1 MTTPPFYAGPRNAAS
16 WTLAGLGVVGATLGI
31 LGVVSP
37 ERQRRLSGFARP
49 AEGDHTPAV
58 LGSSSF
64 AAIGEGGAYL
74 LGAARG
80 WPGFPAYVIARRTL
94 MAAGLTGL
102 AITGRAPRAFLHAA
116 AWEALG
122 AAAIAGALWLDRRNP
137 ARPA

>member
-1 MTTPPFYAGPRNAAS
+1 MPLPFYARPRDAAF
-16 WTLAGLGVVGATLGI
+16 WTLAALGTIGGALGM

-37 ERQRRLSGFARP
+37 ERLSGFENPPERGP
-49 AEGDHTPAV
+49 GDHTAAV

-80 WPGFPAYVIARRTL
+80 WPGFPTFVIARRAL
-94 MAAGLTGL
+94 MAGGLAGL
-102 AITGRAPRAFLHAA
+102 AVTGRAPRAFLHAA
-116 AWEALG
+116 GWEALG
-122 AAAIAGALWLDRRNP
+122 AAAVAGALWLDRRNA